1 MKLELPKLIEKMDAL
16 TKSDLENAGY
26 RCVSRGGNEVLMEDF
41 LYVMLENSQSVLNAV
56 LTQYNIPQQK
66 MQEALVHGVKI
77 SSSESGSPVLSPLLI
92 TWLEDA
98 YILSHVTLEALD
110 ISETAL
116 ILSLFD
122 NASRYANTEYF
133 KLFSSVP
140 LKEVK
145 TLLEGLNE
153 EGLEKLTK
161 SSKNSMSAVNELE
174 KYTNNL
180 TENAREGK
188 IDPVLC
194 RDDEIKQAI
203 DIVLRRRKNNPIL
216 VGEAGV
222 GKTAVVEG
230 LALKIINKEVP
241 DYLYE
246 AQILSLDLGAL
257 QAGAS
262 VKGEFERRLQAVIKE
277 IQNSPEFIILFIDE
291 AHTLIGAGGNEGG
304 SDAANI
310 LKPALARGNL
320 RTIAA
325 TTWLE
330 YRKYFEKDPALS
342 RRFQKIDLMEPSVD
356 EAITILRGIADKYEE
371 EHNVYIED
379 EALVAAAQLSARYI
393 TGRQLP
399 DKAIDV
405 LDTACANVKIS
416 KSNVPYALQ
425 KIQGDITVIERTI
438 ASYKRDEAQGVKDY
452 SKKIKDLEK
461 EKKVLEREAKKVE
474 SSWQKQKT
482 HLEKIVKLRREEKQA
497 EAVDKTEVALAK
509 QAELKKEQSKFKA
522 LQESGTYIFE
532 NVSFEQIAE
541 VIASWTG
548 IPLGSMVQE
557 QTKLVLS
564 LDKKL
569 KENIIGQ
576 DEALSHLSTF
586 LQISTAG
593 MKNENSPAGVFLLVG
608 PSGVGK
614 TETARNVADLM
625 FGGEKFLT
633 TINMTE
639 FQEKHT
645 VSRLIGSPPGYVGY
659 GEGGQL
665 TDPVRI
671 KPYSVVLLD
680 EIEKAHPDILNLFYQ
695 IFDRGIVNDGE
706 GREIN
711 FRNTVI
717 FMTSNLATEEITGL
731 CAQNENIEMQELIN
745 AITPALSSY
754 LKPALLG
761 RMNVVPYMNLGD
773 SALKEIVKLKLGAIE
788 KQLHAKEVKFKY
800 DEEVL
805 DKIVFLSN
813 AMDTGARNI
822 DLIINTNIMPV
833 LSKTI
838 LDCTID
844 QSPLKS
850 VKLCLDSDNKIIVKS
865 TLDINPRMEKSTK
878 KEEIK

>member
-1 MKLELPKLIEKMDAL
+1 MKLELPKLIQKMDML
-16 TKSDLENAGY
+16 TKTDLENAGY
-26 RCVSRGGNEVLMEDF
+26 RCVSRGGNEVLIEDF
-41 LYVMLENSQSVLNAV
+41 LYVMLENPKSVLNAV
-56 LTQYNIPQQK
+56 LTQYDISQQK
-66 MQEALVHGVKI
+66 MQEALQHGVKI
-77 SSSESGSPVLSPLLI
+77 SSSESASPVLSPLLI

-98 YILSHVTLEALD
+98 YIISHVTLEVLE

-116 ILSLFD
+116 ILSIFD
-122 NASRYANTEYF
+122 NASRYANTSYF
-133 KLFSSVP
+133 KLFADVSI
-140 LKEVK
+140 KEVK
-145 TLLEGLNE
+145 SLLEGLNSAAI
-153 EGLEKLTK
+153 EKITATQKGNL
-161 SSKNSMSAVNELE
+161 SIANELE
-174 KYTNNL
+174 KYTTNL
-180 TENAREGK
+180 TQQAMDGK

-194 RDDEIKQAI
+194 RDEEIKQAI

-222 GKTAVVEG
+222 GKTAIVEG
-230 LALKIINKEVP
+230 LALKIVNKDVP
-241 DYLYE
+241 DYLYN

-277 IQNSPEFIILFIDE
+277 IQNSAEFIILFIDE

-342 RRFQKIDLMEPSVD
+342 RRFQKIDLMEPSVN
-356 EAITILRGIADKYEE
+356 EAITILRGIADKYED

-416 KSNVPYALQ
+416 KSNIPFALQ
-425 KIQGDITVIERTI
+425 KIQNEIIIINRTI
-438 ASYKRDEAQGVKDY
+438 TSYDRDAKHGVKDY
-452 SKKIKDLEK
+452 SKKIKILEK
-461 EKKVLEREAKKVE
+461 EKKILEKEANKVE
-474 SSWQKQKT
+474 TSWQKQKM
-482 HLEKIVKLRREEKQA
+482 HLEKIMQFRKEGKE
-497 EAVDKTEVALAK
+497 T
-509 QAELKKEQSKFKA
+509 ELKKEHIKFKA
-522 LQESGTYIFE
+522 LQEKGTYIFE
-532 NVSFEQIAE
+532 NVSFEQVAE

-564 LDKKL
+564 LDEKL
-569 KENIIGQ
+569 REEIIGQ

-593 MKNENSPAGVFLLVG
+593 MKNEKSPAGVFLLVG

-614 TETARNVADLM
+614 TETARNVAKLM

-645 VSRLIGSPPGYVGY
+645 ISRLIGSPPGYVGY

-695 IFDRGIVNDGE
+695 IFDRGVVNDGE
-706 GREIN
+706 GREID
-711 FRNTVI
+711 FKNTVI
-717 FMTSNLATEEITGL
+717 FMTSNLATQEITSL
-731 CAQNENIEMQELIN
+731 CAEDKNIEMQDLIN
-745 AITPALSSY
+745 AITPTLSSY

-761 RMNVVPYMNLGD
+761 RMNVIPYINLSD
-773 SALKEIVKLKLGAIE
+773 VALKEIVKLKLNFIE
-788 KQLHAKEVKFKY
+788 KQLTAKEVKFKY
-800 DEEVL
+800 EEELL
-805 DKIVFLSN
+805 DRIVFLSN

-838 LDCTID
+838 LECTIE
-844 QSPLKS
+844 QSSLKT
-850 VKLCLDSDNKIIVKS
+850 VNLYLDKNNKISVKS
-865 TLDINPRMEKSTK
+865 TREINKST
-878 KEEIK
+878 IKRK

>member
-1 MKLELPKLIEKMDAL
+1 MKLELAKLIEQMDAL

-41 LYVMLENSQSVLNAV
+41 LYVMLENENSVLNAV
-56 LTQYNIPQQK
+56 MQQYGVEQGD
-66 MQEALVHGVKI
+66 MQEALLHGVKI
-77 SSSESGSPVLSPLLI
+77 SSSESSSPVLSPLLI

-98 YILSHVTLEALD
+98 YILAHITLKSAE
-110 ISETAL
+110 ITETAL
-116 ILSLFD
+116 ILSLFE
-122 NASRYANTEYF
+122 NASRYANTRYF
-133 KLFSSVP
+133 KLFSRVP
-140 LKEVK
+140 ASEVK
-145 TLLEGLNE
+145 ELLIGLNE
-153 EGLEKLTK
+153 EGTQKAASVTK
-161 SSKNSMSAVNELE
+161 TKKRGMSTESELD
-174 KYTNNL
+174 KYTTNL
-180 TENAREGK
+180 TQSAKDGK

-194 RDDEIKQAI
+194 RDEEIKQAI
-203 DIVLRRRKNNPIL
+203 DILLRRRKNNPIL

-241 DYLYE
+241 NYLYD

-277 IQNSPEFIILFIDE
+277 IQESPEFIILFIDE

-342 RRFQKIDLMEPSVD
+342 RRFQKIDLHEPSV
-356 EAITILRGIADKYEE
+356 EQAVTILRGIADKYEH
-371 EHNVYIED
+371 EHDVYIED

-416 KSNVPYALQ
+416 KSNIPFKLQ
-425 KIQGDITVIERTI
+425 KIQNDIIVIERTI
-438 ASYKRDEAQGVKDY
+438 NSYKRDETHGVKDY
-452 SKKIKDLEK
+452 AKKLKELDKEKKALEK
-461 EKKVLEREAKKVE
+461 EAKKIE
-474 SSWQKQKT
+474 TIWAKQKK
-482 HLEKIVKLRREEKQA
+482 HLEKIMDLRKEGNTK
-497 EAVDKTEVALAK
+497 ALAK
-509 QAELKKEQSKFKA
+509 EHEKFRT
-522 LQESGTYIFE
+522 LQEDGTYIYE
-532 NVSFEQIAE
+532 NVTFDQIAE
-541 VIASWTG
+541 VISSWTG

-564 LDKKL
+564 LGKKL
-569 KENIIGQ
+569 QESIIGQ
-576 DEALSHLSTF
+576 DEALEHLSTY
-586 LQISTAG
+586 LQIATAG
-593 MKNENSPAGVFLLVG
+593 MKNENAPAGVFLLVG

-614 TETARNVADLM
+614 TETARKVAELL

-695 IFDRGIVNDGE
+695 IFDRGVVNDGE

-717 FMTSNLATEEITGL
+717 FMTSNLATKEITDL
-731 CAQNENIEMQELIN
+731 CSNENSIDMQELVSAIN
-745 AITPALSSY
+745 PVLSEY

-773 SALKEIVKLKLGAIE
+773 KALKEIVKLKLQFIE
-788 KQLHAKEVKFKY
+788 KQLNAKEIKFSY
-800 DEEVL
+800 DDALL
-805 DKIVFLSN
+805 DRLVFLSN
-813 AMDTGARNI
+813 ALDTGARNI
-822 DLIINTNIMPV
+822 DLVINSNIMPI

-838 LDCTID
+838 LDALLE
-844 QSPLKS
+844 QRELKS
-850 VKLCLDSDNKIIVKS
+850 VRVTLDSENKIVVKS
-865 TLDINPRMEKSTK
+865 TPTISNKKIKSTT

>member
-1 MKLELPKLIEKMDAL
+1 MKLELSKLIQKMDVV
-16 TKSDLENAGY
+16 TKADLENAGY
-26 RCVSRGGNEVLMEDF
+26 RCVSRGGNEVLIEDF
-41 LYVMLENSQSVLNAV
+41 LYVMLENEKSVLNA
-56 LTQYNIPQQK
+56 LLAQYNISQQK
-66 MQEALVHGVKI
+66 MQEALEHGVKV
-77 SSSESGSPVLSPLLI
+77 SSSESASPVFSPLLI

-98 YILSHVTLEALD
+98 YIISHVTLEVLD

-122 NASRYANTEYF
+122 NASRYANTAYF
-133 KLFSSVP
+133 KLFSDIP
-140 LKEVK
+140 AEEVK
-145 TLLEGLNE
+145 TLLEGLNSE
-153 EGLEKLTK
+153 AIENLAVKQTGK
-161 SSKNSMSAVNELE
+161 MSTANELE
-174 KYTNNL
+174 KYTTNL
-180 TENAREGK
+180 TQNAQEGK

-194 RDDEIKQAI
+194 RDEEIKQAI

-230 LALKIINKEVP
+230 LALKIVNKEVP
-241 DYLYE
+241 DYLYD

-277 IQNSPEFIILFIDE
+277 IQESAEFIILFIDE

-342 RRFQKIDLMEPSVD
+342 RRFQKIDLMEPTIEES
-356 EAITILRGIADKYEE
+356 ITILRGIADKYEE

-416 KSNVPYALQ
+416 KSNVPFALQ
-425 KIQGDITVIERTI
+425 KIHNDIIVIARTI
-438 ASYKRDEAQGVKDY
+438 ASYERDEEHSVKDY
-452 SKKIKDLEK
+452 SKKIKLLDK
-461 EKKVLEREAKKVE
+461 EKKALEREAKKIE
-474 SSWQKQKT
+474 TSWQKQKS
-482 HLEKIVKLRREEKQA
+482 HLEKILKLRKEGKQA
-497 EAVDKTEVALAK
+497 DV
-509 QAELKKEQSKFKA
+509 KKEHAKFKA

-532 NVSFEQIAE
+532 NVSSEQIAH
-541 VIASWTG
+541 VISSWTG
-548 IPLGSMVQE
+548 VPLGSMVQE
-557 QTKLVLS
+557 QTKLVLN
-564 LDKKL
+564 LDEKL

-576 DEALSHLSTF
+576 DEALSHLGTF
-586 LQISTAG
+586 LQIATAG

-614 TETARNVADLM
+614 TETARNVAELM

-695 IFDRGIVNDGE
+695 IFDRGVVNDGE

-717 FMTSNLATEEITGL
+717 FMTSNLATEEITNL
-731 CAQNENIEMQELIN
+731 CTENENIEMQELVN
-745 AITPALSSY
+745 AINPTLSSY

-761 RMNVVPYMNLGD
+761 RMNVIPYMNLSD
-773 SALKEIVKLKLGAIE
+773 TALKEIVKLKLGFIE
-788 KQLHAKEVKFKY
+788 KQLMAKEVKFKY
-800 DEEVL
+800 DENVL
-805 DKIVFLSN
+805 ERIVFLSN

-838 LDCTID
+838 LDCTIE
-844 QSPLKS
+844 QKSLKTVS
-850 VKLCLDSDNKIIVKS
+850 LYLDSESKISVKS
-865 TLDINPRMEKSTK
+865 TLNASKKTEKPTTK
-878 KEEIK
+878 KEVN

>member
-16 TKSDLENAGY
+16 TKVDLEKAGY

-41 LYVMLENSQSVLNAV
+41 LYVMLENAQSVLNAV
-56 LTQYNIPQQK
+56 LTQYNISQQK
-66 MQEALVHGVKI
+66 MQEALQHGVKL
-77 SSSESGSPVLSPLLI
+77 SSSESASPVLSPLLI

-98 YILSHVTLEALD
+98 YILSHVSLDALD

-122 NASRYANTEYF
+122 NASRYANTQYF
-133 KLFSSVP
+133 KLFASVP

-145 TLLEGLNE
+145 ALLEGLNE
-153 EGLEKLTK
+153 EGLKKLTA
-161 SSKNSMSAVNELE
+161 SSKDSMSVVNELE
-174 KYTNNL
+174 KYTTNL
-180 TENAREGK
+180 TENARNGK

-241 DYLYE
+241 DYLYN

-277 IQNSPEFIILFIDE
+277 IQNSSEFIILFIDE

-342 RRFQKIDLMEPSVD
+342 RRFQKIDLMEPSID
-356 EAITILRGIADKYEE
+356 EAITILRGIADKYEDA
-371 EHNVYIED
+371 HNVYIED

-416 KSNVPYALQ
+416 KSNIPFTLQ
-425 KIQGDITVIERTI
+425 KIQNEIVIIERTI
-438 ASYKRDEAQGVKDY
+438 ASYNRDEKHGVRDY
-452 SKKIKDLEK
+452 SKKIKTLSK
-461 EKKVLEREAKKVE
+461 EKKILEKEAKKVE
-474 SSWQKQKT
+474 TSWQKQKL
-482 HLEKIVKLRREEKQA
+482 HLETIVKLRREGKN
-497 EAVDKTEVALAK
+497 D
-509 QAELKKEQSKFKA
+509 ELKKEHTKFKV

-532 NVSFEQIAE
+532 NVSFEQVAE

-557 QTKLVLS
+557 QTKLVLG
-564 LDKKL
+564 LDEKL

-576 DEALSHLSTF
+576 DEALSQLSTF

-593 MKNENSPAGVFLLVG
+593 MKNENAPAGVFLLVG

-645 VSRLIGSPPGYVGY
+645 ISRLIGSPPGYVGY

-671 KPYSVVLLD
+671 KPHSVVLLD

-717 FMTSNLATEEITGL
+717 FMTSNLATEEITKL
-731 CAQNENIEMQELIN
+731 CLENENIEMQELIN
-745 AITPALSSY
+745 AINPILSSY

-761 RMNVVPYMNLGD
+761 RMNVVPYMNLSD
-773 SALKEIVKLKLGAIE
+773 TALKEIVKLKLGFIE
-788 KQLHAKEVKFKY
+788 KQLMAKEVKFKY
-800 DEEVL
+800 EEKVL

-838 LDCTID
+838 LDCTIE
-844 QSPLKS
+844 QSSLKL
-850 VKLCLDSDNKIIVKS
+850 VKLYLDKENKIAVKS
-865 TLDINPRMEKSTK
+865 TLNINQSTIK
-878 KEEIK
+878 KETK

>member
-1 MKLELPKLIEKMDAL
+1 MKLELSKLIEKMDPL
-16 TKSDLENAGY
+16 SKSDLENAGY
-26 RCVSRGGNEVLMEDF
+26 RCVSRGGNEVLIEDV
-41 LYVMLENSQSVLNAV
+41 LYVMLESDTSVLNA
-56 LTQYNIPQQK
+56 LLKQYKIEPK
-66 MQEALVHGVKI
+66 VMREALEHGVRMG
-77 SSSESGSPVLSPLLI
+77 SSESTSPVLSPLLI
-92 TWLEDA
+92 EWIENA
-98 YILSHVTLEALD
+98 YLVSHSTLEILE
-110 ISETAL
+110 ISEISL
-116 ILSLFD
+116 ILSLFE
-122 NASRYANTEYF
+122 NASRYINTKYF
-133 KLFSSVP
+133 KLFAAIPVSEIINLLQGFNAQATDALVK
-140 LKEVK
+140 KEQ
-145 TLLEGLNE
+145 THS
-153 EGLEKLTK
+153 TYT
-161 SSKNSMSAVNELE
+161 NELE
-174 KYTNNL
+174 KYTTNL
-180 TENAREGK
+180 TENAANGE

-194 RDDEIKQAI
+194 RDSEIKQAI

-230 LALKIINKEVP
+230 LALKIINKDVP
-241 DYLYE
+241 NYLYD

-262 VKGEFERRLQAVIKE
+262 VKGEFERRLGAVIKE
-277 IQNSPEFIILFIDE
+277 IQASPKFIILFIDE

-342 RRFQKIDLMEPSVD
+342 RRFQKIDLMEPSIEDTV
-356 EAITILRGIADKYEE
+356 TILRGIVDKYEI
-371 EHNVYIED
+371 EHNVYVED
-379 EALVAAAQLSARYI
+379 EAIVAAAELSSRYI

-416 KSNVPYALQ
+416 KSNIPYVLQ
-425 KIQGDITVIERTI
+425 NLNNEILILERNI
-438 ASYKRDEAQGVKDY
+438 ASFERDAKHGIKDY
-452 SKKIKDLEK
+452 AKKIKNLEK
-461 EKKVLEREAKKVE
+461 EKKSLATKVKKIETVWKKQKEHLERMVE
-474 SSWQKQKT
+474 LRQKEDIPGLTKERQKF
-482 HLEKIVKLRREEKQA
+482 QN
-497 EAVDKTEVALAK
+497 
-509 QAELKKEQSKFKA
+509 
-522 LQESGTYIFE
+522 LQKNGKYIYE
-532 NVSFEQIAE
+532 NVGFEQITE

-564 LDKKL
+564 LDEKL
-569 KENIIGQ
+569 KEKIIGQ
-576 DEALSHLSTF
+576 DEALSYMSTF

-593 MKNENSPAGVFLLVG
+593 MTKEKAPAGVFLLVG

-625 FGGEKFLT
+625 FGGESFLT

-645 VSRLIGSPPGYVGY
+645 ISRLIGSPPGYVGY
-659 GEGGQL
+659 GDGGQL
-665 TDPVRI
+665 TDPVRV

-695 IFDRGIVNDGE
+695 IFDRGSVNDGE
-706 GREIN
+706 GREID
-711 FRNTVI
+711 FTNTVI
-717 FMTSNLATEEITGL
+717 FMTSNLATQEITEL
-731 CAQNENIEMQELIN
+731 CTQDANIEMQQLVDAIN
-745 AITPALSSY
+745 PTLSSY

-761 RMNVVPYMNLGD
+761 RMNVIPYMNLQDD
-773 SALKEIVKLKLGAIE
+773 SLKEIVKLKLSFIE
-788 KQLHAKEVKFKY
+788 KQLKQKEIAFKY
-800 DEEVL
+800 EDKVL

-822 DLIINTNIMPV
+822 DQVVNSNIMPV
-833 LSKTI
+833 LSKT
-838 LDCTID
+838 LLNATMA
-844 QSPLKS
+844 QERLSS
-850 VKLCLDSDNKIIVKS
+850 VNICLNAENKI
-865 TLDINPRMEKSTK
+865 T
-878 KEEIK
+878 IKNSIKRK

>member
-26 RCVSRGGNEVLMEDF
+26 RCVSRGGNEVLIEDF

-56 LTQYNIPQQK
+56 LTQYNISQQS
-66 MQEALVHGVKI
+66 MQEALQHGVKV
-77 SSSESGSPVLSPLLI
+77 SSSESASPVLSPLLI

-122 NASRYANTEYF
+122 NASRYSNTRYF
-133 KLFSSVP
+133 KLFSKVP

-145 TLLEGLNE
+145 ALLEGLNQ
-153 EGLEKLTK
+153 EGLEKLTAN
-161 SSKNSMSAVNELE
+161 SKNSMSGVNELE
-174 KYTNNL
+174 KYTTNL
-180 TENAREGK
+180 TENAKEGK

-241 DYLYE
+241 DYLYD

-277 IQNSPEFIILFIDE
+277 IQNSSEFIILFIDE

-342 RRFQKIDLMEPSVD
+342 RRFQKIDLMEPSVE
-356 EAITILRGIADKYEE
+356 EAITILRGIADKYED

-416 KSNVPYALQ
+416 KSNIPYALQ
-425 KIQGDITVIERTI
+425 KIQGQITVIERTI
-438 ASYKRDEAQGVKDY
+438 TSYKRDEAQGVKDY
-452 SKKIKDLEK
+452 SKKIKELEK

-474 SSWQKQKT
+474 TSWQKQKS
-482 HLEKIVKLRREEKQA
+482 HLEKIVKLRRE
-497 EAVDKTEVALAK
+497 DK
-509 QAELKKEQSKFKA
+509 QAELKKEHIKFKA
-522 LQESGTYIFE
+522 LQESGTYVFE

-564 LDKKL
+564 LDEKL

-593 MKNENSPAGVFLLVG
+593 MKNENAPAGVFLLVG

-614 TETARNVADLM
+614 TETARNVAELM

-717 FMTSNLATEEITGL
+717 FMTSNLATEEITEL
-731 CAQNENIEMQELIN
+731 CTKNENIEMQELIN
-745 AITPALSSY
+745 AITPTLSSY

-773 SALKEIVKLKLGAIE
+773 RALKEIVKLKLGGIE
-788 KQLHAKEVKFKY
+788 KQLQAKEVKFKY

-805 DKIVFLSN
+805 ERIVFLSN

-838 LDCTID
+838 LDCTIE
-844 QSPLKS
+844 QSPLKA
-850 VKLCLDSDNKIIVKS
+850 VKLSLDSDNKIMVKS

>member
-56 LTQYNIPQQK
+56 LTQYNISQQK
-66 MQEALVHGVKI
+66 MQEALQHGVKL
-77 SSSESGSPVLSPLLI
+77 SSSESASPVLSPLLI

-98 YILSHVTLEALD
+98 YILSHVTLDALD

-133 KLFSSVP
+133 KLFALVP

-145 TLLEGLNE
+145 ALLEGLNE

-161 SSKNSMSAVNELE
+161 SSKNSMSSVNELE
-174 KYTNNL
+174 KYTTNL

-241 DYLYE
+241 DYLYD

-277 IQNSPEFIILFIDE
+277 IQASPEFIILFIDE

-356 EAITILRGIADKYEE
+356 EAITILRGIADKYED

-416 KSNVPYALQ
+416 KSNIPYALQ
-425 KIQGDITVIERTI
+425 KVQGEITVIERTI
-438 ASYKRDEAQGVKDY
+438 ASYQRDEAQGVKDY
-452 SKKIKDLEK
+452 SKKIKLLEK

-474 SSWQKQKT
+474 TSWQKQKT
-482 HLEKIVKLRREEKQA
+482 HLEKIVKLRREK
-497 EAVDKTEVALAK
+497 K
-509 QAELKKEQSKFKA
+509 QAELKKEHIKFKA

-564 LDKKL
+564 LNEKL

-593 MKNENSPAGVFLLVG
+593 MKNENAPAGVFLLVG

-614 TETARNVADLM
+614 TETARNVAELM

-731 CAQNENIEMQELIN
+731 CAQNENIEIQELIN
-745 AITPALSSY
+745 AITPTLSSY

-761 RMNVVPYMNLGD
+761 RMSVVPYKNLGD
-773 SALKEIVKLKLGAIE
+773 IALKEIVKLKLGSIE

-822 DLIINTNIMPV
+822 DLIVNTNIMPV

-838 LDCTID
+838 LDCTIE
-844 QSPLKS
+844 QSPLKA
-850 VKLCLDSDNKIIVKS
+850 VKLSLDGDNKIIVKS
-865 TLDINPRMEKSTK
+865 TLDIHPRMQKLTT
-878 KEEIK
+878 KEESK

>member
-1 MKLELPKLIEKMDAL
+1 MRLELPKLIEKMDAIS
-16 TKSDLENAGY
+16 KSDLENAGY
-26 RCVSRGGNEVLMEDF
+26 RCVSRGGNEVLIEDF

-56 LTQYNIPQQK
+56 LAQYKISTQK
-66 MQEALVHGVKI
+66 MEEALQHGIKLGM
-77 SSSESGSPVLSPLLI
+77 SESASPVLSPLLI

-98 YILSHVTLEALD
+98 YIISHVSLEMLE

-122 NASRYANTEYF
+122 NGSRYANTEYF
-133 KLFSSVP
+133 KLFGSVP
-140 LKEVK
+140 IAEVK
-145 TLLEGLNE
+145 ALLEGLNAE
-153 EGLEKLTK
+153 AIESLTAQQK
-161 SSKNSMSAVNELE
+161 GRPGMSSACELE
-174 KYTNNL
+174 KYTTNL
-180 TENAREGK
+180 TENAKEGK

-194 RDDEIKQAI
+194 RDGEIKQAI
-203 DIVLRRRKNNPIL
+203 DILLRRRKNNPIM

-241 DYLYE
+241 NYLYD

-277 IQNSPEFIILFIDE
+277 IQASENFIILFIDE

-342 RRFQKIDLMEPSVD
+342 RRFQKIDLLEPSV
-356 EAITILRGIADKYEE
+356 EQAVTILRGIADKYED
-371 EHNVYIED
+371 EHGVYIED
-379 EALVAAAQLSARYI
+379 EALVAAAKLSARYI

-416 KSNVPYALQ
+416 KSNNPYALQ
-425 KIQGDITVIERTI
+425 KLESEMAVIDRTV
-438 ASYKRDEAQGVKDY
+438 ASLQRDEKQGVKDY
-452 SKKIKDLEK
+452 SKQIKILNK
-461 EKKVLEREAKKVE
+461 EKKTLESEAKKVQV
-474 SSWQKQKT
+474 SWQKQKT
-482 HLEKIVKLRREEKQA
+482 HLEKISVLRKEGKHDELVKEHTRFK
-497 EAVDKTEVALAK
+497 
-509 QAELKKEQSKFKA
+509 ELQK
-522 LQESGTYIFE
+522 SGKYIYE
-532 NVSFEQIAE
+532 NVSFDQIAE
-541 VIASWTG
+541 VISSWTG
-548 IPLGSMVQE
+548 IPLGAMAQE

-564 LDKKL
+564 LDTKL
-569 KENIIGQ
+569 KEKIIGQ

-614 TETARNVADLM
+614 TETARNVAELM

-633 TINMTE
+633 TVNMTE

-645 VSRLIGSPPGYVGY
+645 LSRLIGSPPGYVGY

-695 IFDRGIVNDGE
+695 IFDRGVVNDGE

-711 FRNTVI
+711 FKNTVI
-717 FMTSNLATEEITGL
+717 FMTSNLASQEITQL
-731 CAQNENIEMQELIN
+731 CGEHADIEIQDLIN
-745 AITPALSSY
+745 AINPTLSSY

-761 RMNVVPYMNLGD
+761 RMNVVPYMNLSD
-773 SALKEIVKLKLGAIE
+773 EALKEIVKLKLGFIE
-788 KQLHAKEVKFKY
+788 KQLHAKEVKFTY
-800 DEEVL
+800 EEELL
-805 DKIVFLSN
+805 DHIVFLSN

-822 DLIINTNIMPV
+822 DLIINTNIMPR

-838 LDCTID
+838 LDCTIE
-844 QSPLKS
+844 QSPLKA
-850 VKLCLDSDNKIIVKS
+850 VKIGMNSDNKIEIKS
-865 TLDINPRMEKSTK
+865 TLDIHPRVQKTRK
-878 KEEIK
+878 TQEIK